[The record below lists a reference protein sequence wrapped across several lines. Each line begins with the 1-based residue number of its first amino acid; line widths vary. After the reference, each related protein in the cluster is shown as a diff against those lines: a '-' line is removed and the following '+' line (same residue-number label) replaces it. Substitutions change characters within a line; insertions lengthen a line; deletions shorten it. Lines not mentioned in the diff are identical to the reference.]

1 MGLMYY
7 HSWPLEVIALVLAML
22 GCINFVLYG
31 DLWRGR
37 TKNFFKDIEVRTLV
51 VWVTALVV
59 LIALAIKGSY
69 FEDLGAM
76 LRRTLFE
83 TLSGAFNLGF
93 STMYTGQILYGMGS
107 GALFVIILS
116 MIICG
121 SSSSASGGIKAFR
134 VGIVARSIAQT
145 IREVLAPDRA
155 RPRTFY
161 YQQGKKLV
169 TPELVSSSMIIL
181 LLYVVT
187 YVVGAIVGVA
197 CGYNALPA
205 IFDSVSAASNTGL
218 SLGVASAGMPRV
230 LEVTFMLEM
239 WLGRLEFV
247 AIFAMIVEL
256 FAFVVP
262 SKRMRWRTKKK

>member
-1 MGLMYY
+1 
-7 HSWPLEVIALVLAML
+7 
-22 GCINFVLYG
+22 
-31 DLWRGR
+31 
-37 TKNFFKDIEVRTLV
+37 
-51 VWVTALVV
+51 
-59 LIALAIKGSY
+59 
-69 FEDLGAM
+69 
-76 LRRTLFE
+76 
-83 TLSGAFNLGF
+83 
-93 STMYTGQILYGMGS
+93 
-107 GALFVIILS
+107 
-116 MIICG
+116 
-121 SSSSASGGIKAFR
+121 
-134 VGIVARSIAQT
+134 
-145 IREVLAPDRA
+145 
-155 RPRTFY
+155 
-161 YQQGKKLV
+161 
-169 TPELVSSSMIIL
+169 MIIL